1 MTRIG
6 DTLCLSISRR
16 WRPTAETEPL
26 DDPALLRKIEP
37 LRAQGIELL
46 IATDVLSEGQN
57 LQDAQFLVNYDLPWN
72 PVRMI
77 QRAGRIDRLFSPH
90 EKVYIYNL
98 MPEDGL
104 EDLLNLVKNLSKKI
118 ETIEDAVALDALGAG
133 RADRG

>member
-1 MTRIG
+1 MATHR
-6 DTLCLSISRR
+6 
-16 WRPTAETEPL
+16 ETEPL

-46 IATDVLSEGQN
+46 ITTDVLSEGQN

-90 EKVYIYNL
+90 DKVYIYNL

-104 EDLLNLVKNLSKKI
+104 EDLLNLVQNLTRKN
-118 ETIEDAVALDALGAG
+118 
-133 RADRG
+133 